1 VGINKIGLDIMIN
14 KKNKNV
20 ICAAPWMHLYIHP
33 NGIVYPCCTGSVE
46 YGKTSDTNSIK
57 NVWHSDVAQK
67 FRKELL
73 AGKKQSGCKFC
84 YNNEKFTGESLR
96 TSLNLRYSHLISSK
110 LKPNLNIK
118 YLDIRSSNLCN
129 MACIMC
135 GSEYSSKWYDD
146 EIALGSNE
154 NSSFK
159 SLKISDTT
167 KKDILTN
174 IINDTLET
182 VYFAGGEP
190 LIIPYHYEMLD
201 YMIKNDYAKN
211 TELRY
216 NTNLSTLKYKSVDL
230 LKKWSSFKNII
241 LSPSIDM
248 IGEHGE
254 YHRYGSNWNI
264 IVNNL
269 KTVKN
274 KMPEVVIE
282 PQVTVTS
289 LSIGYLPELLNFF
302 IKEFD
307 FTNNDIINVNLGIW
321 PSKLNPQHLL
331 PNIKEIYIKK
341 LQNFLNKTSQAEL
354 CSSVIS
360 PSLDFLTNKDCD
372 QNEFFEMINYLNEI
386 DKIRK
391 TNWKELW
398 PEIWKHRCNK

>member
-1 VGINKIGLDIMIN
+1 M
-14 KKNKNV
+14 
-20 ICAAPWMHLYIHP
+20 
-33 NGIVYPCCTGSVE
+33 
-46 YGKTSDTNSIK
+46 
-57 NVWHSDVAQK
+57 
-67 FRKELL
+67 
-73 AGKKQSGCKFC
+73 
-84 YNNEKFTGESLR
+84 
-96 TSLNLRYSHLISSK
+96 
-110 LKPNLNIK
+110 
-118 YLDIRSSNLCN
+118 
-129 MACIMC
+129 
-135 GSEYSSKWYDD
+135 
-146 EIALGSNE
+146 
-154 NSSFK
+154 
-159 SLKISDTT
+159 
-167 KKDILTN
+167 
-174 IINDTLET
+174 
-182 VYFAGGEP
+182 
-190 LIIPYHYEMLD
+190 
-201 YMIKNDYAKN
+201 
-211 TELRY
+211 RY